1 MLSHSAVRQSAIE
14 EAQRLLAQK
23 PLYLDTETT
32 GLDDRAEII
41 EIAILDH
48 DGTPLFESLVKP
60 RYPIPADAARI
71 HGISNA
77 AVATAPA
84 WGDLW
89 PQISEFLSGRT
100 VGIYNADF
108 DLRML
113 LQSHRFARLDWNR
126 DALTSFCIMQIY
138 ARYYGERG
146 YGGFRWQSLEKA
158 GRQCR
163 LDLPNSHRAADDAR
177 LARAVL
183 HHVAKGNN
191 A

>member
-1 MLSHSAVRQSAIE
+1 MPTQSAVRQSAVE
-14 EAQRLLAQK
+14 EAQRLLTQK
-23 PLYLDTETT
+23 PIYLDTETT

-48 DGTPLFESLVKP
+48 DGAPLFESLVKP

-77 AVATAPA
+77 TVTDAPA
-84 WGDLW
+84 WPDLW
-89 PQISEFLSGRT
+89 PQIEMILRERT

-113 LQSHRFARLDWNR
+113 AQSHRFARLDWR
-126 DALTSFCIMQIY
+126 HDALTAFCIMQIY
-138 ARYYGERG
+138 ARFYGERG

-183 HHVAKGNN
+183 LHVAGES
-191 A
+191 

>member
-1 MLSHSAVRQSAIE
+1 MLSQSAVRQSAIE

-32 GLDDRAEII
+32 GLDDRAEIV

-77 AVATAPA
+77 AVASAPT

-89 PQISEFLSGRT
+89 PQIEPILQGRM

-113 LQSHRFARLDWNR
+113 AQSHRFAQLLWARE
-126 DALTSFCIMQIY
+126 ALTSFCIMQLY

-158 GRQCR
+158 SRQCQ
-163 LDLPNSHRAADDAR
+163 LNLPNSHRAADDAR

-183 HHVAKGNN
+183 QYVAVGK
-191 A
+191 

>member
-1 MLSHSAVRQSAIE
+1 MLSQSAARQSAIE
-14 EAQRLLAQK
+14 EARRLLDQK
-23 PLYLDTETT
+23 PIYLDTETT
-32 GLDDRAEII
+32 GLDDRAEIV
-41 EIAILDH
+41 EIAVLDH
-48 DGTPLFESLVKP
+48 DGAPLFESLVKP

-77 AVATAPA
+77 AVAGAPT

-89 PQISEFLSGRT
+89 PQIEPFLQGRT
-100 VGIYNADF
+100 VGIFNADF

-113 LQSHRFARLDWNR
+113 AQSHRFAQLVWTRE
-126 DALTSFCIMQIY
+126 ALTSFCIMQLY

-163 LDLPNSHRAADDAR
+163 LNLPNSHRAADDAR

-183 HHVAKGNN
+183 HYVAGGE
-191 A
+191 